1 MHDCQWVIDY
11 VDQRPDRDAI
21 LARLP
26 RVVAPELLAQQGDD
40 RLLSDLCRRVF
51 RAGLKHSLVD
61 AKWPAFEQAFHG
73 FDPQRIVL
81 MSDEQLEALMQNG
94 ALIRHW
100 GKLKSVRHNAQ
111 MVCELAMEHGSFA
124 RFIAAWPGAEIV
136 GLWSVLKQQG
146 AHLGGQSGAA
156 FLRLIGKDTF
166 RLSPDVV
173 AALKAQQVV
182 DRMPTSKRD
191 LGLVQQAFN
200 RWHDQSGLPLSH
212 ISHLL
217 AHTVGTGQ
225 S

>member
-1 MHDCQWVIDY
+1 MRDCQWITNY
-11 VDQRPDRDAI
+11 VEQRPDRDAI

-26 RVVAPELLAQQGDD
+26 RVVEPAVLAQVGDD
-40 RLLSDLCRRVF
+40 RLLSDMCRRVF

-61 AKWPAFEQAFHG
+61 AKWPAFEQAFHR

-81 MSDEQLEALMQNG
+81 MSDEQLEALMHNRE
-94 ALIRHW
+94 LIRHW

-111 MVCELAMEHGSFA
+111 MVCELADTHGSFA
-124 RFIAAWPGAEIV
+124 RLVAEWPGDDIV
-136 GLWSVLKQQG
+136 GLWALLKKRG

-173 AALKAQQVV
+173 AALVAQQVV
-182 DRMPTSKRD
+182 DKMPTAKGD
-191 LGLVQQAFN
+191 LARVQEVFN
-200 RWHDQSGLPLSH
+200 RWHDESGLPLSH

-217 AHTVGTGQ
+217 AHTVG
-225 S
+225 SPH